1 MIVMTNHQWFD
12 SDVDKVLFEAH
23 EDNREIV
30 LKNGTQAII
39 INKNDVIALATEFGF
54 TIYAKDAA
62 LGF

>member
-23 EDNREIV
+23 EDNREIIFV
-30 LKNGTQAII
+30 GAIMNLI
-39 INKNDVIALATEFGF
+39 ISKNDVIALAREFGLVV
-54 TIYAKDAA
+54 YEKDAA

>member
-23 EDNREIV
+23 PNNREIIFV
-30 LKNGTQAII
+30 GAIMNLI
-39 INKNDVIALATEFGF
+39 ISKNDVIALANEFGF
-54 TIYAKDAA
+54 TIYEKDAA